1 MNELMQLL
9 GLVADDKKGE
19 AQKLADA
26 VKAIINGLD
35 TKITEQEKLKND
47 AIASRDDAKQK
58 LKSIATGLGADVE
71 NVQDAI
77 DAIKNKKAG
86 NDDVKD
92 KEIEALKNE
101 ITTLTSQ
108 LENTKTQSTQEMLK
122 MALKNDVAV
131 LLPKYKVKSNAT
143 QFVINA
149 IEQQAHFENGAII
162 FKNQDGTTKRING
175 ADATV
180 ETIMQEMQKKEID
193 ANESM
198 FFNIEVQSSG
208 AGGKGAGK
216 GTQQDFIP

>member
-9 GLVADDKKGE
+9 GLVGEDKKAE

-35 TKITEQEKLKND
+35 AKITEQEKLKND
-47 AIASRDDAKQK
+47 AIASRDDAKSK

-77 DAIKNKKAG
+77 DAIKNRKAG

-92 KEIEALKNE
+92 KEIEALKAE
-101 ITTLTSQ
+101 ISTYKTE
-108 LENTKTQSTQEMLK
+108 LESTKAQTTQEMLK

-131 LLPKYKVKSNAT
+131 MLPKYKVKTNAT
-143 QFVINA
+143 QFVMSA
-149 IEQQAHFENGAII
+149 IEQQAQFEDGKIV
-162 FKNQDGTTKRING
+162 FKNADGTTKRVDG

-180 ETIMQEMQKKEID
+180 ETILREMQKKEID

-198 FFNIEVQSSG
+198 FFNIDVQDSG
-208 AGGKGAGK
+208 AKGGGGK
-216 GTQQDFIP
+216 TQQKDFIP